1 MIMILR
7 DSISFDVDGVIIS
20 ETADPSDIQDMIEEI
35 TEEWR
40 NDDSPDDL
48 LNRIEEKLPDSC
60 QLVNEWHTLWY

>member
-7 DSISFDVDGVIIS
+7 DSISFDVDGIIIS

-48 LNRIEEKLPDSC
+48 LSRIEENLPDSC
-60 QLVNEWHTLWY
+60 HLVNEWNTLWY